1 MTSRTA
7 ITAVF
12 DTTLE
17 RAFKT
22 PMLCDVT
29 RIHAGWG
36 PMPRVTHCTDDAG
49 WGQPG
54 GSRKVYAAPAF
65 GFKGG
70 EAALDVL
77 LERRENE
84 YWKIEVRELKYQMLG
99 LDRFQGEWITT
110 PLPDGK
116 IRIDYRYAMLS
127 NVAWL
132 YPLQW
137 LFTKTIWR
145 QYMKHVLE
153 NVRALALEEAP
164 YVHG

>member
-7 ITAVF
+7 LTTIF

-17 RAFKT
+17 SAFKS
-22 PMLCDVT
+22 PMLSDITKV
-29 RIHAGWG
+29 HSGWG
-36 PMPRVTHCTDDAG
+36 PMPKVTHCTDDES

-54 GSRKVYAAPAF
+54 GSRKVFMTRAF

-70 EAALDVL
+70 EAALDVV

-84 YWKIEVRELKYQMLG
+84 YWKIEVRDLKYRMLG
-99 LDRFQGEWITT
+99 FERFQGEWLTT
-110 PLPDGK
+110 PLPDG
-116 IRIDYRYAMLS
+116 RVRVEYRYAMIS
-127 NVAWL
+127 DVAWL

-137 LFTKTIWR
+137 LFTKIVWR

-153 NVRALALEEAP
+153 NVRALAREGGPA
-164 YVHG
+164 G

>member
-7 ITAVF
+7 LTTIF

-17 RAFKT
+17 SAFKS
-22 PMLCDVT
+22 PMLGDITKV
-29 RIHAGWG
+29 HSGWG
-36 PMPRVTHCTDDAG
+36 PMPKVTHCTDDAG

-54 GSRKVYAAPAF
+54 GSRKVFMTKAF

-70 EAALDVL
+70 EAALDVV

-84 YWKIEVRELKYQMLG
+84 YWKIEVRDLKYRMLG
-99 LDRFQGEWITT
+99 FERFQGEWTTT
-110 PLPDGK
+110 PLPDG
-116 IRIDYRYAMLS
+116 RVRVDYRYAMIS
-127 NVAWL
+127 DVAWL

-137 LFTKTIWR
+137 LFTKTVWR

-153 NVRALALEEAP
+153 NVRALAREGAP
-164 YVHG
+164 AS